1 MAKFQILFTRVLEGE
16 RDVSKVEEEI
26 NRVLSN
32 VEGEII
38 SLQVEELQKDG
49 EYKLYLLIK

>member
-1 MAKFQILFTRVLEGE
+1 MKFQILFTRVLEGE

-26 NRVLSN
+26 NRVLAN

-49 EYKLYLLIK
+49 EYRLNVLTK